1 MSTRALSPGTVVH
14 RRYRVERVLGEGGF
28 GVTYM
33 VYDMRENRIAAMQK
47 INSGT
52 IIENREYPL

>member
-33 VYDMRENRIAAMQK
+33 VTDMRENRISAMK
-47 INSGT
+47 
-52 IIENREYPL
+52 EYFPLG